1 MTSDAPSDGTTSP
14 PATRRLVAVVI
25 ADVVGYTA
33 LMERDE
39 TGAHARLREIRDR
52 IVDPRIASHG
62 GTIVKTAGDGMLI
75 TFASATDAL
84 RCAVDV
90 QRQLHKRNAY
100 VEPHERVEMRM
111 GVNLGDVIIDG
122 ADIAGDGV
130 NVASRLEAMAKPGGI
145 CVSAAIR
152 EQVRDLPDV
161 HFVDLGEQHVKN
173 IARPIRVYRAE
184 AHGGTAS
191 NPPRRMLWST
201 RAIWGWSVAGLAV
214 IAVAAVARYAYERPR
229 QSAAALE
236 PPALSVAIL
245 PPTSEQA
252 DAQAAHFADAFA
264 ADLTTTLARAA
275 RSARVAPTTSVA
287 ATIGTTADRQAA
299 ARAMNVRYLLEGETR
314 RSGDASTVNLRLVDA
329 ITGAQVW
336 TERTA
341 WQDAELRAEPLTR
354 LRRLADRVRIAL
366 LEAEMR
372 RASKVPEATAS
383 AADLAL
389 RASAIF
395 MTDYSLRATIE
406 ADRLNAEALRRDPD
420 LVRAL
425 INRFYVLDRRI
436 DDDPHVDRPT
446 LIAEMDRVTSRA
458 IDLDRDNS
466 AAWVARAGEL
476 MLLGRWDASLEA
488 SAKSIALD
496 PMDPDPYITRAWLMN
511 MSGRPLDALTL
522 VDRALAVDPDAVED
536 ATRMACEAHLL
547 AGHAAEAVAMC
558 ERAAGLTHA
567 WIIPAFLAAAYA
579 NHGELGKARE
589 AKDEVLR
596 QQPGYSIAVLKSK
609 RYSAHPTYLK
619 LAEAYWYEGLRK
631 AGLPEQ

>member
-1 MTSDAPSDGTTSP
+1 MDESPSTP
-14 PATRRLVAVVI
+14 VTRRLIAVMI

-39 TGAHARLREIRDR
+39 MGAHARLREIRER
-52 IVDPRIASHG
+52 IIDPRVGAQG
-62 GTIVKTAGDGMLI
+62 GTIVKTAGDGMLV
-75 TFASATDAL
+75 TFASATEAL

-145 CVSAAIR
+145 CVTSAVR
-152 EQVRDLPDV
+152 EQVRELADV
-161 HFVDLGEQHVKN
+161 QFIDLGEQHVKN

-184 AHGGTAS
+184 VVGGAVAIA
-191 NPPRRMLWST
+191 PRRMASAWRGSA
-201 RAIWGWSVAGLAV
+201 RGLAV
-214 IAVAAVARYAYERPR
+214 IAIATAAWYAVEHPT
-229 QSAAALE
+229 QSAKAFE
-236 PPALSVAIL
+236 PPTLSVAIL
-245 PPTSEQA
+245 PLTPEQG
-252 DAQAAHFADAFA
+252 DVQGAHFAESFA

-275 RSARVAPTTSVA
+275 RSARVAPTTSVV
-287 ATIGTTADRQAA
+287 ATVRASANRVIA
-299 ARAMNVRYLLEGETR
+299 ARAMNVRYVIEGETR
-314 RSGDASTVNLRLVDA
+314 RSGDTNTVNLRLVDA
-329 ITGAQVW
+329 VSGVQVW
-336 TERTA
+336 TERAA
-341 WQDAELRAEPLTR
+341 WQDSELHSEPLIK
-354 LRRLADRVRIAL
+354 LRRLADRVRFAL
-366 LEAEMR
+366 LDAEMR

-383 AADLAL
+383 AGDLAL

-395 MTDYSLRATIE
+395 ATDYSLRGTIE
-406 ADRLNAEALRRDPD
+406 ADRLYAEALRRDPD

-436 DDDPHVDRPT
+436 DDDPHVDRPKF
-446 LIAEMDRVTSRA
+446 IAEMDRLTSKA
-458 IDLDRDNS
+458 IDLARDN
-466 AAWVARAGEL
+466 ADAWVARAGEL

-488 SAKSIALD
+488 NAKAIALD
-496 PMDPDPYITRAWLMN
+496 PMDTDPYINRAWLMN
-511 MSGRPLDALTL
+511 MSGRPLEALTL

-536 ATRMACEAHLL
+536 STRMACEAHLL
-547 AGHAAEAVAMC
+547 AGHTAEAVAMC

-579 NHGELGKARE
+579 NHGDLSKARE

-596 QQPGYSIAVLKSK
+596 QQPSYSIAVLKSK
-609 RYSAHPTYLK
+609 RYSANPKYLE
-619 LAEAYWYEGLRK
+619 LAETQWYEGLRK
-631 AGLPEQ
+631 AGLPER

>member
-1 MTSDAPSDGTTSP
+1 MESGAV
-14 PATRRLVAVVI
+14 TRRLAAIVI
-25 ADVVGYTA
+25 ADVVGYST

-39 TGAHARLREIRDR
+39 AGAHARLREIRDR
-52 IVDPRIASHG
+52 LIDPCISAHQ

-75 TFASATDAL
+75 TFASATEAL

-111 GVNLGDVIIDG
+111 GVNLGDVIVDG

-152 EQVRDLPDV
+152 EQVRELTDV
-161 HFVDLGEQHVKN
+161 QFVDLGEQRVKN
-173 IARPIRVYRAE
+173 IVRPIRVYRAE
-184 AHGGTAS
+184 TNADKSLIQSRRTLPSTA
-191 NPPRRMLWST
+191 
-201 RAIWGWSVAGLAV
+201 AIWRWGAAGVAIIT
-214 IAVAAVARYAYERPR
+214 IAIVAWYVREQTTQWATAP
-229 QSAAALE
+229 E
-236 PPALSVAIL
+236 PPAMSVAML
-245 PPTSEQA
+245 PLTPEQG
-252 DAQAAHFADAFA
+252 DAQAARFAQRFT
-264 ADLTTTLARAA
+264 ADLTTTLARTA
-275 RSARVAPTTSVA
+275 RSSRVVPADTVA
-287 ATIGTTADRQAA
+287 TAIGATADRKAA
-299 ARAMNVRYLLEGETR
+299 ARALNVRYVVEGEAR
-314 RSGDASTVNLRLVDA
+314 RSGDANALNLRLVDVV
-329 ITGAQVW
+329 TGGQVW
-336 TERTA
+336 TERTT
-341 WQDAELRAEPLTR
+341 WQDSDLGPDPSIK

-372 RASKVPEATAS
+372 RASKVPEAAAS

-389 RASAIF
+389 RASAVF
-395 MTDYSLRATIE
+395 AKDYSLDATIE
-406 ADRLNAEALRRDPD
+406 ADRLYAEALRRDPD
-420 LVRAL
+420 LVGAL

-446 LIAEMDRVTSRA
+446 LIAEMDRLTSRA

-476 MLLGRWDASLEA
+476 MLLGRWEASLEA

-496 PMDPDPYITRAWLMN
+496 PMDTDPYINRAWLMN
-511 MSGRPLDALTL
+511 MSGRPLEALAL

-547 AGHAAEAVAMC
+547 AGHAAEAVTMC

-579 NHGELGKARE
+579 NHGDLGKARE

-596 QQPGYSIAVLKSK
+596 QQPAYSIAVLKSK

-619 LAEAYWYEGLRK
+619 LAEAYWYDGLRK